1 MKFGRFKNAA
11 KGMVDELFH
20 SEAEAHYQE
29 AQQTQISVKVQVPTA
44 AMLAVLSEM
53 FGQSRFAFSG
63 EILEDFTADLFS
75 NMPKDKK
82 AEIAA
87 KADKISTEMLAK
99 QGITITSSGPAGSGL
114 LEDQTWRGLASVD
127 YSLYLDDC
135 EPLEVVK
142 C

>member
-11 KGMVDELFH
+11 KGMVNDLFA
-20 SEAEAHYQE
+20 AEAHADFHE

-44 AMLAVLSEM
+44 AMLAVLSEI

-63 EILEDFTADLFS
+63 EILEDFTADLFA
-75 NMPKDKK
+75 NMPNDKR

-87 KADKISTEMLAK
+87 KADKITTEILTK
-99 QGITITSSGPAGSGL
+99 QGITITSHGPAGSGL
-114 LEDQTWRGLASVD
+114 LEDQTWRGLAAVD

-142 C
+142 